1 MNELKATPGP
11 YEIQEYTNYIGWSI
25 YAPNAGCIAERWY
38 SHTNFRMKDDLE
50 VQMRANAQ
58 LFAASWDLYHELADA
73 LMTTYQLEQTLLAR
87 GNEQAAALY
96 TERYKRIK
104 KLLAK
109 ARGEQ

>member
-25 YAPNAGCIAERWY
+25 CAPNTGCIAERWY

-50 VQMRANAQ
+50 VQMRANAH
-58 LFAASWDLYHELADA
+58 LLAASWDLYHALA
-73 LMTTYQLEQTLLAR
+73 EIAR
-87 GNEQAAALY
+87 PHKCTPQQFKAYAQDIAS
-96 TERYKRIK
+96 KAM
-104 KLLAK
+104 AK